1 MYFIYRNEKALTSL
15 SIYESIEYVVN
26 NFSIYAYNN
35 LERTQVSFGPWVFFL
50 RKVVIWAIKFL
61 KHTTSRYL
69 F

>member
-1 MYFIYRNEKALTSL
+1 MHFIYRNEKALTNL
-15 SIYESIEYVVN
+15 NIHDSIEYVVN
-26 NFSIYAYNN
+26 IFGICTYNN